1 MNLFHGR
8 AHQGLLHLDGVDLQ
22 TPEHADAK
30 NAQAFAYVR
39 PHDLDIRRYQTGG
52 ELNATQR
59 LEGIVARLERA
70 VVIGPIARL
79 ELMPVDAAPR
89 SGHDPL
95 IEGQIP
101 AQQFRDLGVREGDM
115 LLVTPRKA
123 RVFLQPE
130 TV

>member
-1 MNLFHGR
+1 
-8 AHQGLLHLDGVDLQ
+8 
-22 TPEHADAK
+22 
-30 NAQAFAYVR
+30 
-39 PHDLDIRRYQTGG
+39 
-52 ELNATQR
+52 
-59 LEGIVARLERA
+59 VARLERA

-89 SGHDPL
+89 NGHDPL
-95 IEGQIP
+95 IEGQIA
-101 AQQFRDLGVREGDM
+101 AQQFHDLGIREGDT